1 MAHTADHEAKLR
13 ILVGRSSFDRR
24 AFTIWTR
31 SENGD
36 PPKKHRR
43 YRANEA
49 KEIFLPLRPIQI
61 IIADSD
67 VSRHAQ
73 PIEGETFT
81 ISQADGHW
89 TVDGTLI
96 ADKRGYMPPPLA
108 SRDLHF
114 DIISSEN
121 VSAARPRRR
130 RSQVHQL
137 LQ

>member
-1 MAHTADHEAKLR
+1 MTVSTNPEAKLR

-24 AFTIWTR
+24 AFTIWIR
-31 SENGD
+31 SEDGG

-81 ISQADGHW
+81 VSQADGHW

-96 ADKRGYMPPPLA
+96 ADQRGYMPRPIA

-114 DIISSEN
+114 DIVSSAN
-121 VSAARPRRR
+121 ASAARPRRR
-130 RSQVHQL
+130 RSRVLQL
-137 LQ
+137 LR

>member
-1 MAHTADHEAKLR
+1 MAVSTNHEAKLR

-31 SENGD
+31 SEDGG

-49 KEIFLPLRPIQI
+49 KEIFLPLEPIQI

-89 TVDGTLI
+89 MVDGMLI
-96 ADKRGYMPPPLA
+96 ADKRGFMPHPIA
-108 SRDLHF
+108 SRDIHF
-114 DIISSEN
+114 DI
-121 VSAARPRRR
+121 VKSANALVARPRRR
-130 RSQVHQL
+130 RMRVHQL
-137 LQ
+137 LP